1 MPNHMSRAISTF
13 ALIAVLTAILAASG
27 LAVPEHGYPHG
38 AIGLKRLD
46 AIANSATFI
55 PLAALYAFSVALLM
69 IMPLKAASFILINAT
84 DMLFWTVIVLLA
96 TIAGCL
102 VARFAFGQSG
112 ALWAITDWKFIFA
125 AAIIACHF
133 ILNELR
139 RNVLLRSIGLVA
151 AIGATVACLFWSFQL

>member
-1 MPNHMSRAISTF
+1 DEIYVLPGTDVTVNLRPHATCTKLGVPSHMRRAISTF
-13 ALIAVLTAILAASG
+13 GLIEVLTAIRPSYG
-27 LAVPEHGYPHG
+27 LAEAAHGYHHCD
-38 AIGLKRLD
+38 IGIKQQD

-112 ALWAITDWKFIFA
+112 AVWAITDWKFIFA
-125 AAIIACHF
+125 AAIIA
-133 ILNELR
+133 
-139 RNVLLRSIGLVA
+139 
-151 AIGATVACLFWSFQL
+151 